1 MGRAQLRT
9 SHGSA
14 GKSPTEP
21 PRLSRYESDSDEQER
36 KPNTRKERI
45 NMTNTQNLGAII
57 IKLMEEEQK
66 LKTAYEEAEEQNSRA
81 YDRVLIWEKAYTI
94 SGEDKKVGQ
103 RLDEVYDEYSEANY
117 AMHEAEERAEA
128 IEEALEAL
136 RNAAEA
142 IEWLGL

>member
-1 MGRAQLRT
+1 
-9 SHGSA
+9 
-14 GKSPTEP
+14 
-21 PRLSRYESDSDEQER
+21 
-36 KPNTRKERI
+36 
-45 NMTNTQNLGAII
+45 MTNTQNLGAII

-81 YDRVLIWEKAYTI
+81 YDRVLIWEKAYTT
-94 SGEDKKVGQ
+94 SGEDEKVWQ

-117 AMHEAEERAEA
+117 AMNEAEERLEA
-128 IEEALEAL
+128 IKEALEAL